1 METDCDHDFV
11 EYFRKV
17 PGQNVLHTFRVVKV
31 APSFTLSVIMSA
43 IKSQRIMYKINNL
56 DGCQFVNNPLI
67 NKVLAGSYNTMIVN
81 NSFFKCP
88 IEPKVYYLKNMAN
101 AFMKP
106 AFHPPGHYQ
115 LCVRVKMAQ
124 STAPFVMQVLWK
136 YRVVR
141 N

>member
-1 METDCDHDFV
+1 
-11 EYFRKV
+11 
-17 PGQNVLHTFRVVKV
+17 
-31 APSFTLSVIMSA
+31 MSA

-141 N
+141 T